1 MEFRLV
7 AENMLKILCLIE
19 LNLFSRLSF
28 ISPPSVND
36 GYCDSVLLV
45 NQLINVSVQLICVG
59 MGR

>member
-7 AENMLKILCLIE
+7 AENMLNILCLIE
-19 LNLFSRLSF
+19 LNLFSCASF
-28 ISPPSVND
+28 ISTPSVND

-45 NQLINVSVQLICVG
+45 NQLINVSVQIICVG